1 MMKKLLLLLTVAIAM
16 LAFAAGRSCRQN
28 EMDES
33 QFTIFNKL
41 HRINFGFP

>member
-16 LAFAAGRSCRQN
+16 LALPAGRSCRQN

-33 QFTIFNKL
+33 QLRF
-41 HRINFGFP
+41 

>member
-16 LAFAAGRSCRQN
+16 LAAASRSCRQN

-33 QFTIFNKL
+33 QLRF
-41 HRINFGFP
+41 